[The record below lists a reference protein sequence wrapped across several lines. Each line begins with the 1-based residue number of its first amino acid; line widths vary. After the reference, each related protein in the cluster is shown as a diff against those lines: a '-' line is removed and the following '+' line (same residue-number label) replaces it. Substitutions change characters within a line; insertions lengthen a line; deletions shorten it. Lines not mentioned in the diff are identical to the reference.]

1 MAVSKLNPSAGG
13 IPFRNTAGRPTG
25 ATGKLY
31 SNGETARLELYT
43 SGGAWEN
50 IVQEVPGVSAISGNY
65 SESANSGTIII
76 TGTNFVS
83 GAVASAVGTNA
94 VEIQASSTTFNSLV
108 QLSAVF
114 TGLSNANEPYD
125 IKVTNP
131 SNLFGLLPDAL
142 YVNASPAWTTAAG
155 SLGTFYELV
164 SISVS
169 ATATDDSTITYSLAS
184 GSSLPSGIT
193 LNSST
198 GAISGTLPDIS
209 TDTTYTFT
217 INASDGLNTNVSR
230 TFSITSLPVLYE
242 LLVVAGGGSGAVN
255 DGTPYEPA
263 GGGGAGGLIYISDLT
278 KPGSGTSCTVTVGL
292 GGAAPNGS
300 NGDGGDARN
309 GKVGA
314 NSTFVI
320 PGVGTLTALGGA
332 QGSVNSGFSGGSGG
346 GSGRGTAGG
355 GAATQTVNNLG
366 YLNSGFGNAGGSSTR
381 VSNNA
386 SGGGGGGAGGA
397 GVSGVE
403 GTGGTGG
410 AGKLVFGNYYAAGGG
425 GGATSA
431 AGSGGTGGGG
441 SGSSS
446 SSNGSNST
454 TPGSGGGGGGP
465 SGTSKGGAGA
475 NGVVILRHADSIATL
490 TNNNA
495 TVSTAGGYKYYTFTS
510 NGSVTF

>member
-13 IPFRNTAGRPTG
+13 IPFGNNAGRPTG

-43 SGGAWEN
+43 QAGAWEN
-50 IVQEVPGVSAISGNY
+50 IVQEVPGVSAISGTY

-83 GAVASAVGTNA
+83 GAVASAVGTDA
-94 VEIQASSTTFNSLV
+94 VQIQASSTTFNSLV

-155 SLGTFYELV
+155 SLGTFYEGV

-169 ATATDDSTITYSLAS
+169 ATATDDSTITYALAS
-184 GSSLPSGIT
+184 GSTLPSGIT

-209 TDTTYTFT
+209 TNTTYTFT
-217 INASDGLNTNVSR
+217 INASDGVNTSVAR

-278 KPGSGTSCTVTVGL
+278 KPGSGVSCTVTVGL
-292 GGAAPNGS
+292 GGAAPTGS

-314 NSTFVI
+314 DSTFVI

-332 QGSVNSGFSGGSGG
+332 QGSCNAGFSGGSGG
-346 GSGRGTAGG
+346 GSGRGTPGG

-366 YLNSGFGNAGGSSTR
+366 YLNSGFGNAGGTSTR
-381 VSNNA
+381 VNNNS

-465 SGTSKGGAGA
+465 SGTSKGGAGS
-475 NGVVILRHADSIATL
+475 NGIVILRHADSISTL

-495 TVSTAGGYKYYTFTS
+495 NVSTAGGYKYYTFTS

>member
-1 MAVSKLNPSAGG
+1 VYLGSHESDFLILVESPFKFSSSSGLKCFSSTITYSLASGSSLPSGVTLNSASGLISGTLPDVASNTTYTFTINATDGANPAISRTFSFISNAAPVWVTSAGSRG
-13 IPFRNTAGRPTG
+13 SFGNTA
-25 ATGKLY
+25 
-31 SNGETARLELYT
+31 
-43 SGGAWEN
+43 
-50 IVQEVPGVSAISGNY
+50 
-65 SESANSGTIII
+65 
-76 TGTNFVS
+76 
-83 GAVASAVGTNA
+83 
-94 VEIQASSTTFNSLV
+94 
-108 QLSAVF
+108 
-114 TGLSNANEPYD
+114 
-125 IKVTNP
+125 
-131 SNLFGLLPDAL
+131 
-142 YVNASPAWTTAAG
+142 
-155 SLGTFYELV
+155 
-164 SISVS
+164 SISVTIS
-169 ATATDDSTITYSLAS
+169 ATDVSDSITYSLAS

-209 TDTTYTFT
+209 TNTTYTFT
-217 INASDGLNTNVSR
+217 INASDGLNTSVSR

-255 DGTPYEPA
+255 DGTVYEPA

-314 NSTFVI
+314 DSTFVI

-332 QGSVNSGFSGGSGG
+332 QGSCNSGFSGGSGG

-381 VSNNA
+381 VNNNA

-441 SGSSS
+441 RGSSS

-465 SGTSKGGAGA
+465 LGSSKGGAGS
-475 NGVVILRHADSIATL
+475 NGIVILRHADSISTL

-495 TVSTAGGYKYYTFTS
+495 TVSTTGGYKYYTFTS